1 MTIKTSD
8 PLRSPTLRRSLIEA
22 ACFALMVGLG
32 ETFFIA
38 AAVRVG
44 ASAFQLGIVVGLPL
58 AAGGLGAMG
67 SVLLLRRFGARK
79 PVVLGAVGIQ
89 IAALIA
95 IAWSAL
101 SGVLDAALLIALVCL
116 YQSCAMVAGTAWNS
130 WFADLVP
137 AEIRGRYFATR
148 QRTVAFATCL
158 GLLGGGLSLQWL
170 EGGSQAVDG
179 PLRGFALL
187 FTLAAVAR
195 IGSFALLLRSDEPRH
210 ATLAGFARLRS
221 FTRTEVGHTAL
232 RLVLLGAALQ
242 FVTYLASP
250 FFVPFMLQ
258 GLGFSYLEYTTATL
272 AVVIAKMALLPRWGR
287 LVDEF
292 EPRRAYPLAAVFVAV
307 VPLPWL
313 WANGLGWVLLA
324 QMMSGFAWASYEVSF
339 LTLLLDSTKR
349 RTRPH
354 MFAMHTL
361 ANGTAQF
368 AGALLGG
375 MALAAASGNF
385 RFVFGLSMVLR
396 LIVVLSI
403 RAAAPGLRLEPR
415 ARRTL
420 ALRLV
425 GFRVHGGFSVR
436 PVTSEA
442 GEDET
447 PSRPRTPSEDA
458 GLG

>member
-1 MTIKTSD
+1 MSSAD

-32 ETFFIA
+32 ETFFVA

-44 ASAFQLGIVVGLPL
+44 ASPFQLGIVVGLPL
-58 AAGGLGAMG
+58 AAGGLGSMA

-79 PVVLGAVGIQ
+79 PVVLGAVVVQ
-89 IAALIA
+89 VATLAVIAGAA
-95 IAWSAL
+95 FA
-101 SGVLDAALLIALVCL
+101 GRLDATRLIVLVCI
-116 YQSCAMVAGTAWNS
+116 YQAGAMVAGTAWNS

-137 AEIRGRYFATR
+137 AEVRGRYFATR

-158 GLLGGGLSLQWL
+158 GLVGGGLALQML
-170 EGGSQAVDG
+170 EPDSSQAG
-179 PLRGFALL
+179 GRMAGFALL
-187 FTLAAVAR
+187 FGLAALAR
-195 IGSFALLLRSDEPRH
+195 LASFGLLTGSEEPRH
-210 ATLAGFARLRS
+210 ATISSFSRLRS
-221 FTRTEVGHTAL
+221 YTRTDTGRTAL

-242 FVTYLASP
+242 LVTYLASP

-258 GLGFSYLEYTTATL
+258 GLGFSYLEYTAATL
-272 AVVIAKMALLPRWGR
+272 SVVVAKMAVLPRWGR
-287 LVDEF
+287 MIDEY
-292 EPRRAYPLAAVFVAV
+292 EPRRTYALAAIFVAI

-313 WANGLGWVLLA
+313 WANGLGWVLVA
-324 QMMSGFAWASYEVSF
+324 QMMSGIAWASYEVSF

-354 MFAMHTL
+354 VFALHTL

-368 AGALLGG
+368 TGSLLGG
-375 MALAAASGNF
+375 LALAAASGNW
-385 RFVFGLSMVLR
+385 RFVFGMSMLLR
-396 LIVVLSI
+396 LVVALSI

-425 GFRVHGGFSVR
+425 GFRVHGGFAVR
-436 PVTSEA
+436 PVASE
-442 GEDET
+442 GNDEL
-447 PSRPRTPSEDA
+447 D
-458 GLG
+458 G